1 MTTNPGVEVT
11 WIGVL
16 PQARAVA
23 ATRAATSGAVSSP
36 ETTSTRRITGAG
48 LKKCM
53 PATRSGWRS
62 GAAIAETDSEEV
74 FVARMQ
80 SAPSTFSRPPNSSR
94 LISIDSA
101 AASITSRLG
110 ARSARSAAGL
120 SRAAAASAS
129 PRSIRPRSARLRRT
143 DRLSRQKCA
152 GADRP
157 EGIVS
162 ELQVELVAA
171 DRRVWVGAATM
182 VRCRTASGE
191 LGVMPGHTPLLGV
204 LVNGD
209 LVIHQTDGA
218 KQSATIDSGFL
229 SVEHDR
235 VTIVADHV
243 DVQG

>member
-1 MTTNPGVEVT
+1 M
-11 WIGVL
+11 
-16 PQARAVA
+16 
-23 ATRAATSGAVSSP
+23 
-36 ETTSTRRITGAG
+36 
-48 LKKCM
+48 
-53 PATRSGWRS
+53 
-62 GAAIAETDSEEV
+62 
-74 FVARMQ
+74 
-80 SAPSTFSRPPNSSR
+80 
-94 LISIDSA
+94 
-101 AASITSRLG
+101 
-110 ARSARSAAGL
+110 
-120 SRAAAASAS
+120 
-129 PRSIRPRSARLRRT
+129 
-143 DRLSRQKCA
+143 
-152 GADRP
+152 
-157 EGIVS
+157 S